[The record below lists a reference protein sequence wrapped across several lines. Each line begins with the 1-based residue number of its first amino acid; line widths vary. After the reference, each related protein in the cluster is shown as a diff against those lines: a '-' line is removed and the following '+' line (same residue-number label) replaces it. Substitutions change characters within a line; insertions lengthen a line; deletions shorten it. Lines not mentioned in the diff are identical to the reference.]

1 MKGVFSLETLNGL
14 HNNLGIIVGV
24 LTGIGFIVALLV
36 KGYKFVKKVNDKI
49 DFIDDLQRRDII
61 KQITE
66 IPSV

>member
-1 MKGVFSLETLNGL
+1 METLNGL
-14 HNNLGIIVGV
+14 HNKLGIIVGV

>member
-1 MKGVFSLETLNGL
+1 MKGVFSLETLNVL

>member
-1 MKGVFSLETLNGL
+1 VFGLETLNVL
-14 HNNLGIIVGV
+14 HNNIGIIVGI
-24 LTGIGFIVALLV
+24 LTGIGFIAALLI

-49 DFIDDLQRRDII
+49 DFIDDLQKRDII